1 MGVRFGQVDEEASR
15 YLVGLCALA
24 LGVFGS
30 VVSIAVATIARG
42 AERGE
47 NGEKSE
53 SSLKRFEP

>member
-15 YLVGLCALA
+15 YLVGLCAL
-24 LGVFGS
+24 LVGVLGS

-47 NGEKSE
+47 MGERGE